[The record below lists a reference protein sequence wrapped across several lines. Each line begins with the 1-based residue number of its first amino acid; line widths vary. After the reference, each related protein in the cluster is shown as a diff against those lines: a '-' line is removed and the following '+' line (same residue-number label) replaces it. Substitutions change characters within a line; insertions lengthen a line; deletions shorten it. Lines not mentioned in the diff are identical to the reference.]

1 MNQTGGF
8 MNATKKYLS
17 NLYKTTR
24 WCGCTRKTMSSKTKL
39 SPKKR
44 KNQKR
49 KTKKKVASK

>member
-1 MNQTGGF
+1 
-8 MNATKKYLS
+8 
-17 NLYKTTR
+17 
-24 WCGCTRKTMSSKTKL
+24 MSSKTKL